1 MDRRLLMTLIGGIAL
16 AAAAGALIAT
26 AEPRGAVFIPGDQS
40 VTEDQ
45 VRQKLSSDGY
55 SNIQIVRQGRYF
67 EAIGTKDG
75 KPTKVRVDQQ
85 TGRLASN
92 DDDGD
97 DDD

>member
-1 MDRRLLMTLIGGIAL
+1 MDRRLLVTLIGGTAL
-16 AAAAGALIAT
+16 AGVAGTLIAT
-26 AEPRGAVFIPGDQS
+26 AAPRGAVFIPGDQP

-45 VRQKLSSDGY
+45 IRQKLSSDGF
-55 SNIQIVRQGRYF
+55 SNIQIIRQGRYF

-92 DDDGD
+92 DDDD
-97 DDD
+97 DDDD